1 MAKSLQEEDV
11 EIFAVGIGPE
21 IDLLQLNE
29 IVSQPSSVFFA
40 ADFDR
45 LMKEIASEIS
55 VALRCTGLINILCK
69 FLLELTNFFEVL
81 NLCSKMVEGTSHY

>member
-1 MAKSLQEEDV
+1 MFQIAVLLTDGQQSLEEDSLDVSKVAKSLQNEDV

-29 IVSQPSSVFFA
+29 IVSRPSSVFFA

-45 LMKEIASEIS
+45 LLKEIASEVS
-55 VALRCTGLINILCK
+55 VALRCTG
-69 FLLELTNFFEVL
+69 
-81 NLCSKMVEGTSHY
+81 